1 MPSNVEIKIKVEDL
15 GRLRSRVETLA
26 DSGPD
31 VLDQRD
37 TFFGCR
43 SGRLKLRE
51 FGDGS
56 AELIAYRR
64 PDTAGPKE
72 SAYVVAPVADVPT
85 MTRALDA
92 ADGVLGVV
100 RKRRWLYVVGQTR
113 VHLDQVDG
121 LGLFLELEVVLRDD
135 QSVDEGAAIAEGLM
149 RDLGLDPRDLVEGSY
164 FDRLSSNSNSSCSG
178 SSSSDGQ

>member
-1 MPSNVEIKIKVEDL
+1 MPSNVEIKIRVDDL
-15 GRLRSRVETLA
+15 EGLRRRVEAMA
-26 DSGPD
+26 DSGPE

-51 FGDGS
+51 FADGS

-72 SAYVVAPVADVPT
+72 SVYVVSPVADVPS
-85 MTRALDA
+85 MIGALA
-92 ADGVLGVV
+92 SAGGVV
-100 RKRRWLYVVGQTR
+100 GVVEKRRWLYRIGQTR
-113 VHLDQVDG
+113 VHLDQVMG
-121 LGLFLELEVVLRDD
+121 LGSFLELEVVLRDD
-135 QSVDEGAAIAEGLM
+135 QTADDGAVIADRLM
-149 RDLGLDPRDLVEGSY
+149 AELGLDPDDLIEGAY
-164 FDRLSSNSNSSCSG
+164 VDRLSSKENSNCSS